1 MEKLAAAARGESL
14 QLRLACIH
22 PQLTRSWQQLSGD
35 LQLQIGGTLS
45 MEVGGGR
52 LAACSYS
59 ASETTLSSGL
69 VGSTMHIDY
78 CIVEDYLEAAN
89 HCVTHLRPTPC
100 PGLQDIMERLVD
112 KVQFEVQDAER
123 MLCANLNTL
132 ALVHILAAAP
142 RESGSQDAATV
153 EGPVADNSQSNPLK
167 RPRQRKYD
175 RADAVAEAVRLLEQS
190 YRQVQ

>member
-69 VGSTMHIDY
+69 VGSTMHNDL
-78 CIVEDYLEAAN
+78 CIVEDYSGGAKS
-89 HCVTHLRPTPC
+89 LRDPSAPHPLPWIAGYHGTP
-100 PGLQDIMERLVD
+100 R
-112 KVQFEVQDAER
+112 
-123 MLCANLNTL
+123 
-132 ALVHILAAAP
+132 
-142 RESGSQDAATV
+142 
-153 EGPVADNSQSNPLK
+153 
-167 RPRQRKYD
+167 
-175 RADAVAEAVRLLEQS
+175 
-190 YRQVQ
+190 